1 MTELPSLSSSCS
13 SWHQSHWERLISN
26 AWEELRQVGA
36 GSGGMRGAGGSKRGA
51 GGSRTAEQRSDEAT
65 QGPSAKSQALAKG
78 WC

>member
-1 MTELPSLSSSCS
+1 
-13 SWHQSHWERLISN
+13 
-26 AWEELRQVGA
+26 
-36 GSGGMRGAGGSKRGA
+36 MRGAGGSKRGA